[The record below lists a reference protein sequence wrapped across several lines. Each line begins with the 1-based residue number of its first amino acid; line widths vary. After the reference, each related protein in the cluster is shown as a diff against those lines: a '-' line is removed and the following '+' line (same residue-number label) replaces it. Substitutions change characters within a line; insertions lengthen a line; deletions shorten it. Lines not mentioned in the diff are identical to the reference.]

1 MNSSKAPVKIL
12 AGVREVNKFN
22 LYKIVQ
28 RGKNPAVIEFSTKQ
42 TLLFRIELPQ
52 VIDFE
57 EKQPQLQVISMLCD
71 AGLTAFRANSAAVE
85 GSLLHTPAP

>member
-28 RGKNPAVIEFSTKQ
+28 RRKNLAVIEFSTKQ
-42 TLLFRIELPQ
+42 TLLSELSYL
-52 VIDFE
+52 
-57 EKQPQLQVISMLCD
+57 K
-71 AGLTAFRANSAAVE
+71 
-85 GSLLHTPAP
+85 LLILRKNNPNFK